1 MTTKLA
7 IPTLT
12 AAAAL
17 LLTPHLFAQDAGT
30 AHPEALDDS
39 PIAVAPAQSS
49 HYVKPSPAV
58 PMPAATPAQAPTLHQ
73 RATTDD
79 DSAYHPL
86 NAPIQTAA
94 VHSAD
99 NSLIVTD
106 DINSGIVGEAPTGP
120 NELAL
125 GTLLKARLTGTI
137 STRETATEARFTAEL
152 TAPVMKHN
160 RIMLPVG
167 TVISGRVTQIH
178 SGRRSGG
185 PAAIHLQP
193 DIIKLPNGMAYE
205 LEAQV
210 IDLDDFSDAHVNTE
224 GTIVGN
230 DHPGITAAKI
240 GGTAGGGAL
249 VGAIVAGPA
258 GAVVGATVGAGIG
271 TIWWLK
277 QDRQQT
283 LSDGTHIIFQ
293 LDANLQLN
301 LITH

>member
-7 IPTLT
+7 ISTLT
-12 AAAAL
+12 AAL
-17 LLTPHLFAQDAGT
+17 IFTPHLFAQDAGT
-30 AHPEALDDS
+30 AHPEALDDR
-39 PIAVAPAQSS
+39 PIPAQTS

-58 PMPAATPAQAPTLHQ
+58 PMPAPDTTPTLHQ

-79 DSAYHPL
+79 DSNHPY
-86 NAPIQTAA
+86 NAPVQTAA
-94 VHSAD
+94 IHPAD
-99 NSLIVTD
+99 KSLIITD

-137 STRETATEARFTAEL
+137 STRETSAEARFTAEL
-152 TAPVMKHN
+152 TAPVMKHD
-160 RIMLPVG
+160 RIMIPVG

-178 SGRRSGG
+178 SGHRSSG

-210 IDLDDFSDAHVNTE
+210 IDLDDFADAHVNTE

-230 DHPGITAAKI
+230 DHPYTTAAKI
-240 GGTAGGGAL
+240 GGTAAGGAL
-249 VGAIVAGPA
+249 AGAIVGGPA
-258 GAVVGATVGAGIG
+258 GAVVGATVGAGVG

-277 QDRQQT
+277 QDRQQV
-283 LSDGTHIIFQ
+283 LSDGTHIVFQ
-293 LDANLQLN
+293 LDANLQLAP
-301 LITH
+301 ITH

>member
-1 MTTKLA
+1 MTTKLTMPA
-7 IPTLT
+7 LT

-17 LLTPHLFAQDAGT
+17 MLTPHVFAQETGVS
-30 AHPEALDDS
+30 HPETLNDS
-39 PIAVAPAQSS
+39 VSVAPDAPA
-49 HYVKPSPAV
+49 HYVKPSPDV
-58 PMPAATPAQAPTLHQ
+58 PMAPAPQAATPVLHP
-73 RATTDD
+73 REALAD
-79 DSAYHPL
+79 DSEYHPL
-86 NAPIQTAA
+86 NSPLQTAS
-94 VHSAD
+94 VHPID

-120 NELAL
+120 NELAT
-125 GTLLKARLTGTI
+125 GTLLKAKLVGTI
-137 STRETATEARFTAEL
+137 STRETVAESRFTATL
-152 TAPVMKHN
+152 TAPVIKHG

-167 TVISGRVTQIH
+167 TQVNGRVTQIRGGH
-178 SGRRSGG
+178 RAGG

-193 DIIKLPNGMAYE
+193 DIVKLPSGMAYE

-240 GGTAGGGAL
+240 GGTAGGGAI
-249 VGAIVAGPA
+249 VGAMVGGGV
-258 GAVVGATVGAGIG
+258 GAVVGATIGAGVG

-283 LSDGTHIIFQ
+283 LEDGTHIIFS
-293 LDANLQLN
+293 LDSNLN
-301 LITH
+301 LTPVAR